1 MPLPPPPNLLVFRAI
16 RAIDPAVALDATV
29 DVVIES
35 GTITRIAPDA
45 GSSVLRADNA
55 IVIEGRGLWLLPG
68 LVEIHAHLREPGFEH
83 KEDIAT
89 GLAAAAAG
97 GYAHLCAMPNTS
109 PVCDTPEAILRM
121 LDRARSLG
129 GPRLH
134 PIAAVTSGLAG
145 TDLTDLRALR
155 DAGAVA
161 FSDDGRC
168 VMSGELLRRALLA
181 ARELD
186 APLIQHA
193 EDHTMTVGTVMHEGA
208 VSRRLGVRGW
218 PREAEDGIVARDLE
232 IAASTGGHYHLA
244 HASTRGSVR
253 LIRCALERGV
263 SVTAEATPHHL
274 LLTDAQVATSGALAR
289 VNPPLRE
296 GEDVEALRAA
306 LQDGTVSCVA
316 TDHAPHASEEKA
328 RGLLDAP
335 AGMMGLELCL
345 PLMMRLVE
353 AGALRLER
361 LIDALTVAPSRVIGI
376 AAPSIRVGVRA
387 DLCLY
392 DPQEC
397 WSAGR
402 AGLRSK
408 SRNTPFLDDTLRGR
422 VRMCIADGVICF
434 ELAS

>member
-1 MPLPPPPNLLVFRAI
+1 MPLPPRPPLLVFRAV
-16 RAIDPAVALDATV
+16 RAIDPALALDATV

-35 GTITRIAPDA
+35 GTITRVARDA
-45 GSSVLRADNA
+45 GTSIMRAETA
-55 IVIEGRGLWLLPG
+55 VVIEGDGLWLLPG

-83 KEDIAT
+83 KEDIST

-109 PVCDTPEAILRM
+109 PVCDTPEAIHRVIA
-121 LDRARSLG
+121 RARSLG

-134 PIAAVTSGLAG
+134 PIAAVTSGLDG

-186 APLIQHA
+186 APIIQHA

-218 PREAEDGIVARDLE
+218 PREAEDAIVARDLE

-244 HASTRGSVR
+244 HASTRGSVH
-253 LIRCALERGV
+253 LIRSALDRGV
-263 SVTAEATPHHL
+263 PVTAEAAPHHL
-274 LLTDAQVATSGALAR
+274 LLTDAQVETSGALAK

-296 GEDVEALRAA
+296 TEDLEALRAA
-306 LQDGTVSCVA
+306 LRDGTVSCVA
-316 TDHAPHASEEKA
+316 TDHAPHTAQEKA

-335 AGMMGLELCL
+335 PGMIGLELCL

-361 LIDALTVAPSRVIGI
+361 LIDAMTAAPSRVIGI
-376 AAPSIRVGVRA
+376 AAPSIRVGARA

-397 WSAGR
+397 WSPGR

-422 VRMCIADGVICF
+422 VRLCIADGVVCF
-434 ELAS
+434 ELGR